1 EFTMLSVFSKILV
14 FQRTVIPRNAVS
26 RGLFQCDALLNQSNT
41 PLRIILRR
49 SVVSQNSSANSTV
62 PAKVIRKKRGWAKW
76 LTLSTIVI
84 GSISYMGYLV
94 TPDWREIVDSKH
106 YYSNWKIRTY
116 LSLPFNAASRLV
128 GGIANR
134 EIPVWLREPLLGF
147 FARMYDCR
155 MDEAVQSDFRAYPSF
170 AAFFNRQL
178 KKEVRPISASSLVS
192 PADGVVLH
200 YGKVEDGKIEYVK
213 GHDYEVAS
221 FLGDVEMTQR
231 DELALYQV
239 VIYLAPGNYHAFHSP
254 ARWVAKMCRHV
265 PGLLLSVRPSLLSHV
280 PHLFC
285 LNERVVLNGT
295 WKHGFFSLSAV
306 AATNVGDIV
315 IDAEPSLRTNL
326 VRRKKDKML
335 HTEVDMHSA
344 YLPGDRV
351 GEFRLG
357 STVVLVFQAPPT
369 IRFAIKAGDPLR
381 YGQSLVVDGV

>member
-1 EFTMLSVFSKILV
+1 
-14 FQRTVIPRNAVS
+14 
-26 RGLFQCDALLNQSNT
+26 
-41 PLRIILRR
+41 
-49 SVVSQNSSANSTV
+49 
-62 PAKVIRKKRGWAKW
+62 
-76 LTLSTIVI
+76 
-84 GSISYMGYLV
+84 
-94 TPDWREIVDSKH
+94 
-106 YYSNWKIRTY
+106 
-116 LSLPFNAASRLV
+116 
-128 GGIANR
+128 
-134 EIPVWLREPLLGF
+134 
-147 FARMYDCR
+147 
-155 MDEAVQSDFRAYPSF
+155 
-170 AAFFNRQL
+170 
-178 KKEVRPISASSLVS
+178 
-192 PADGVVLH
+192 
-200 YGKVEDGKIEYVK
+200 
-213 GHDYEVAS
+213 
-221 FLGDVEMTQR
+221 MTQK
-231 DELALYQV
+231 DELDLYQV

>member
-1 EFTMLSVFSKILV
+1 
-14 FQRTVIPRNAVS
+14 
-26 RGLFQCDALLNQSNT
+26 
-41 PLRIILRR
+41 
-49 SVVSQNSSANSTV
+49 
-62 PAKVIRKKRGWAKW
+62 
-76 LTLSTIVI
+76 
-84 GSISYMGYLV
+84 MGYLV

-106 YYSNWKIRTY
+106 YYSNWKASFLIHLFFIYLLFCFLALFFLNFQTAFPSFSIQWCRFQIRTY

-134 EIPVWLREPLLGF
+134 EIPVWLREPLLGG
-147 FARMYDCR
+147 FARIYDCR
-155 MDEAVQSDFRAYPSF
+155 MDEAVQPDFR
-170 AAFFNRQL
+170 
-178 KKEVRPISASSLVS
+178 VS

-221 FLGDVEMTQR
+221 FLGDVEMTQA
-231 DELALYQV
+231 DELDLYQV

-254 ARWVAKMCRHV
+254 TRWVAKMCRHV

-306 AATNVGDIV
+306 AATNVGDII

-335 HTEVDMHSA
+335 NTEVDMHSA

-357 STVVLVFQAPPT
+357 STVVLVSIF
-369 IRFAIKAGDPLR
+369 
-381 YGQSLVVDGV
+381 GVFS

>member
-1 EFTMLSVFSKILV
+1 
-14 FQRTVIPRNAVS
+14 
-26 RGLFQCDALLNQSNT
+26 
-41 PLRIILRR
+41 
-49 SVVSQNSSANSTV
+49 
-62 PAKVIRKKRGWAKW
+62 
-76 LTLSTIVI
+76 
-84 GSISYMGYLV
+84 
-94 TPDWREIVDSKH
+94 
-106 YYSNWKIRTY
+106 IRTY

-178 KKEVRPISASSLVS
+178 KKEVS

-231 DELALYQV
+231 DELDLYQV

-254 ARWVAKMCRHV
+254 TRWVAKIGSWGGAATETYRRH
-265 PGLLLSVRPSLLSHV
+265 PRALAAD
-280 PHLFC
+280 
-285 LNERVVLNGT
+285 NGT

-315 IDAEPSLRTNL
+315 IDACDERRTRCCI
-326 VRRKKDKML
+326 RRWICIAL
-335 HTEVDMHSA
+335 IFLAIESA
-344 YLPGDRV
+344 SSVWAP
-351 GEFRLG
+351 
-357 STVVLVFQAPPT
+357 TVVLVFQAPPT

-381 YGQSLVVDGV
+381 FGQSLVIDGV

>member
-1 EFTMLSVFSKILV
+1 MARTECVHFMLLLCNRITYGGGWPVVLTTSSGSRLSSRRERL
-14 FQRTVIPRNAVS
+14 QRMLQA
-26 RGLFQCDALLNQSNT
+26 DDWW
-41 PLRIILRR
+41 
-49 SVVSQNSSANSTV
+49 
-62 PAKVIRKKRGWAKW
+62 GWAKW

>member
-1 EFTMLSVFSKILV
+1 MFLL
-14 FQRTVIPRNAVS
+14 
-26 RGLFQCDALLNQSNT
+26 CDRITYGGSWPVVHKTSSNT
-41 PLRIILRR
+41 RSQLSSRR
-49 SVVSQNSSANSTV
+49 KRSQRMLLADDWW
-62 PAKVIRKKRGWAKW
+62 GWAKW
-76 LTLSTIVI
+76 LTVSTIII

-155 MDEAVQSDFRAYPSF
+155 MDEAVMPDFR
-170 AAFFNRQL
+170 
-178 KKEVRPISASSLVS
+178 VS

-231 DELALYQV
+231 DELDLYQV

-254 ARWVAKMCRHV
+254 
-265 PGLLLSVRPSLLSHV
+265 
-280 PHLFC
+280 
-285 LNERVVLNGT
+285 T
-295 WKHGFFSLSAV
+295 
-306 AATNVGDIV
+306 
-315 IDAEPSLRTNL
+315 
-326 VRRKKDKML
+326 
-335 HTEVDMHSA
+335 
-344 YLPGDRV
+344 
-351 GEFRLG
+351 
-357 STVVLVFQAPPT
+357 
-369 IRFAIKAGDPLR
+369 
-381 YGQSLVVDGV
+381 

>member
-1 EFTMLSVFSKILV
+1 M
-14 FQRTVIPRNAVS
+14 
-26 RGLFQCDALLNQSNT
+26 
-41 PLRIILRR
+41 
-49 SVVSQNSSANSTV
+49 
-62 PAKVIRKKRGWAKW
+62 
-76 LTLSTIVI
+76 
-84 GSISYMGYLV
+84 
-94 TPDWREIVDSKH
+94 
-106 YYSNWKIRTY
+106 
-116 LSLPFNAASRLV
+116 
-128 GGIANR
+128 ANR
-134 EIPVWLREPLLGF
+134 I
-147 FARMYDCR
+147 
-155 MDEAVQSDFRAYPSF
+155 AYPSF

-265 PGLLLSVRPSLLSHV
+265 PGISLIQYHTLLASVTVLFDRRFSGLLLSVRPSLLSHV

-357 STVVLVFQAPPT
+357 STVVLEPSLRTNLVRRKKDKMLHTEVDMHSAYLPGDRVGEFRLGSTVVLVSTAIT
-369 IRFAIKAGDPLR
+369 TSSSFFSAAIFNCYCLVNIRPLEVIGR
-381 YGQSLVVDGV
+381 SLSIIPANKQNIWGCSECVCVSKDLQPAYVQNSSTFTLPGNNRLPKIVPNARLP